1 LTILG
6 HDVHIWKKEKKEYKD
21 RRRALQGVDISF

>member
-1 LTILG
+1 MYIYG
-6 HDVHIWKKEKKEYKD
+6 KKKKREYKD

>member
-1 LTILG
+1 LDMMYIYG
-6 HDVHIWKKEKKEYKD
+6 KKKKREYKD